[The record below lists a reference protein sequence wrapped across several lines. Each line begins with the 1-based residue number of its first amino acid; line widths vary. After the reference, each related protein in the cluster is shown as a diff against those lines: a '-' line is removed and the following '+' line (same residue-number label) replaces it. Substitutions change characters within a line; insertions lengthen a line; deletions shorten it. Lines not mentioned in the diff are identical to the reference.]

1 MATESIKE
9 HGPLNFRCNVAC
21 AVAHLTWTLSPCKG
35 YRSREDEIS
44 LFNMV
49 SLISFPHYSISSQA
63 RARSALSLLQFKQAV
78 VSDPLHL
85 QTLLFIYAP
94 GAPGNY
100 LPSSL
105 PSAPIMPG
113 SALRLLNQGRAQ
125 GLFTP
130 STSQHQGLVYPPPPG
145 VVYTS
150 SPAPVVPGVSPTP
163 PMHSLKRTRSEM
175 EAGST
180 GIPDTIQSLITAQG
194 SVDQLI

>member
-1 MATESIKE
+1 
-9 HGPLNFRCNVAC
+9 L
-21 AVAHLTWTLSPCKG
+21 
-35 YRSREDEIS
+35 REDEIS
-44 LFNMV
+44 LFNTV
-49 SLISFPHYSISSQA
+49 SPISSPHYLISSQA
-63 RARSALSLLQFKQAV
+63 RAHSALSQLQFKQAV
-78 VSDPLHL
+78 VR
-85 QTLLFIYAP
+85 LLLSLNFMFKYVP

-145 VVYTS
+145 VVYTG
-150 SPAPVVPGVSPTP
+150 SPAPVAPGVSPTP
-163 PMHSLKRTRSEM
+163 PPINTLKRTRSEM

-180 GIPDTIQSLITAQG
+180 RIPETIQSLITAQG
-194 SVDQLI
+194 SVKRYI